1 MAPLASI
8 ADAAKAVAPAAKNRG
23 WTGFFKA
30 ADGGAWKKGN
40 IAKAAGGT
48 AAVGGGAWLL
58 FDDKAGEKLGA
69 GLGNIGS
76 GIGGGLGGL
85 FGGLGQGLLGGL
97 LVPGALCCCCCI
109 ISAIIAYMQMS

>member
-1 MAPLASI
+1 MAPLAPLV
-8 ADAAKAVAPAAKNRG
+8 DDVAKAVAPAAKGRN
-23 WTGFFKA
+23 WTGYFKTA
-30 ADGGAWKKGN
+30 NGDWKKANTAKVAGGA
-40 IAKAAGGT
+40 
-48 AAVGGGAWLL
+48 AAVGVGSWMI

-97 LVPGALCCCCCI
+97 LVPGALCFCCCI